1 MITADPMWCSNSL
14 LEHLALWCSNGVLT
28 VFMKKKQAYP
38 IFVKTSGI
46 LGIPRFSCSK
56 NPGITRD
63 YLISFEGGT
72 RVFVVVPGFLLQIPG
87 VHPGFGVITAVL
99 HTVITCVI
107 TASESGVL
115 TLERH
120 LGVVL

>member
-1 MITADPMWCSNSL
+1 MQQKS
-14 LEHLALWCSNGVLT
+14 GY
-28 VFMKKKQAYP
+28 YP
-38 IFVKTSGI
+38 
-46 LGIPRFSCSK
+46 
-56 NPGITRD
+56 D
-63 YLISFEGGT
+63 YLNFFEGVT
-72 RVFVVVPGFLLQIPG
+72 RVFVVVPGLLLQIPG

-115 TLERH
+115 KLERH